1 MIWDISPIA
10 ISIGNLS
17 IYWYGVF
24 FASGLLGAYLLGEY
38 IFKKENLNPKLLES
52 FFIYLI
58 IGITI
63 GARLAHVLFYD
74 FDYFKK
80 HPIEIFYVWQGGL
93 ASHGGVIGAIVAIYL
108 FCKKYNVNFSWMLA
122 RSAFAAMIL
131 APLIRVGNFFN
142 SEIVG
147 LPTNSSFGVIFKR
160 VDNIPRHPVVL
171 YESISYFL
179 IFLLL
184 FYLYKK
190 LSSKQFT
197 KITLG
202 IVLFFVFLVRFFLEY
217 LKTPQSEFANIL
229 PLSMGQILSLPFII
243 IGAIL
248 LIKNLAKD
256 VR

>member
-1 MIWDISPIA
+1 M
-10 ISIGNLS
+10 
-17 IYWYGVF
+17 
-24 FASGLLGAYLLGEY
+24 
-38 IFKKENLNPKLLES
+38 
-52 FFIYLI
+52 
-58 IGITI
+58 
-63 GARLAHVLFYD
+63 
-74 FDYFKK
+74 
-80 HPIEIFYVWQGGL
+80 
-93 ASHGGVIGAIVAIYL
+93 
-108 FCKKYNVNFSWMLA
+108 
-122 RSAFAAMIL
+122 
-131 APLIRVGNFFN
+131 
-142 SEIVG
+142 
-147 LPTNSSFGVIFKR
+147 
-160 VDNIPRHPVVL
+160 
-171 YESISYFL
+171 
-179 IFLLL
+179 LL

>member
-1 MIWDISPIA
+1 MVWDINPVA

-17 IYWYGVF
+17 IHWYGIF
-24 FASGLLGAYLLGEY
+24 FASGLLGAYFLGEY
-38 IFKKENLNPKLLES
+38 IFKKENLNPKLLEP

-74 FDYFKK
+74 LNYFKK
-80 HPIEIFYVWQGGL
+80 HPIEIFYIWQGGL
-93 ASHGGVIGAIVAIYL
+93 ASHGGVIGAIVAIYI
-108 FCKKYNVNFSWMLA
+108 FCKKYKIDFSWMLS

-131 APLIRVGNFFN
+131 APLIRLGNFFN

-147 LPTNSSFGVIFKR
+147 LPTKSAFGVIFKR

-190 LSSKQFT
+190 LSSEQFT
-197 KITLG
+197 KIALG
-202 IVLFFVFLVRFFLEY
+202 LVLFLVFLVRFILEY

-229 PLSMGQILSLPFII
+229 PLSMGQILSLPFIVL
-243 IGAIL
+243 GLYFL
-248 LIKNLAKD
+248 LKFARNSN
-256 VR
+256 